1 VTQPTPEHYSEPDQ
15 AKWSFVGFI
24 VGVLVTVLA
33 LKYYGYLVFP
43 QAQERA
49 VVEEFKILSLNPD
62 TQSIALPESSDKE
75 AVCQYGYLLLRPQNG
90 DGATGILV
98 DKKNRGIAC
107 QESLI
112 PTEDK

>member
-1 VTQPTPEHYSEPDQ
+1 M
-15 AKWSFVGFI
+15 
-24 VGVLVTVLA
+24 VTVLA

-43 QAQERA
+43 QAQQQ
-49 VVEEFKILSLNPD
+49 VVMEEFQILSLNPD
-62 TQSIALPESSDKE
+62 TESITQPESSDKE

-90 DGATGILV
+90 EGATGILV

-107 QESLI
+107 QESLT